1 MERRQYP
8 GSPAVCEIAC
18 FNPRH
23 REILCAVPA
32 SVAANDRPA
41 RRGCVRGDSAV
52 GASRFARPFGA
63 RIALIVDAAPRAIVP
78 QSEHVGAACLADPGD
93 VAADGVANDGIER
106 AVFRFGN
113 PRQFGDDRCRQI
125 D

>member
-1 MERRQYP
+1 MKLLVLIRGIGKFYVQCRR
-8 GSPAVCEIAC
+8 
-18 FNPRH
+18 
-23 REILCAVPA
+23 A
-32 SVAANDRPA
+32 S
-41 RRGCVRGDSAV
+41 RRTIGRLAGCIRGDSAV

-63 RIALIVDAAPRAIVP
+63 RIALIVDGGPRAMAP
-78 QSEHVGAACLADPGD
+78 QTEHVGAACLADPGD